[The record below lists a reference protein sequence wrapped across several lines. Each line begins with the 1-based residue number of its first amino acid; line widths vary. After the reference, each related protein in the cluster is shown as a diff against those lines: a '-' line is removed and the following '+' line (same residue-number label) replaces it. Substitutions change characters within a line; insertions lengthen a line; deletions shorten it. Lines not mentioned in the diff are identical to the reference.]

1 MFVNPFPSP
10 YANPFPGMNTI
21 QSPQPVQNQIPM
33 MPEANLPRALTW
45 GADQSGCF
53 WYRVGFPSFILNA
66 HMKMTIHNSTIMN
79 FHPQYFAP
87 IKSVRIQR
95 QATEP
100 QLQFVKWL
108 KDLSKQFGFR
118 IIYEIDDIIFSEDIP
133 SYNKYKPAFDDPNIR
148 RVAQETMALCDEITV
163 TCKFMKDYYHE
174 KTGNSN
180 ITVVPNYPPKFWM
193 GHYYN
198 ENKLRFNFDK
208 YCTGKKTKPRIL
220 YPGSGAHF
228 DVDNRVGQN
237 DDFAHVRE
245 VIAKT
250 ARDFQW
256 VFIGAYP
263 PPLHNFIKDGL
274 IEFHPWK
281 RFLEYPQMIYDLNV
295 NALIAPLQ
303 DNNFNKA
310 KSDLKFIEGC
320 CYGIPVI
327 CQDLCTYE
335 NAFYKFKTGPEMI
348 DQIKL
353 ALKSGTEYMQHAKKV
368 RKIAESRFL
377 ENDENI
383 DKYVELYTLP
393 YKDSGRKLLNSINL

>member
-10 YANPFPGMNTI
+10 FANPFPGMNMV
-21 QSPQPVQNQIPM
+21 QPQQPVQNQIPM
-33 MPEANLPRALTW
+33 MPEANLPKALNYL
-45 GADQSGCF
+45 ADQSGCGL
-53 WYRVGFPSFILNA
+53 WRMMWPSHVLMC
-66 HMKMTIHNSTIMN
+66 HQKMTIHDFTIMN
-79 FHPQYFAP
+79 FHPQFFSCL
-87 IKSVRIQR
+87 KSIRIQR

-100 QLQFVKWL
+100 QLNFVKWL

-133 SYNKYKPAFDDPNIR
+133 EYNKYKPAFVDPNIR
-148 RVAQETMALCDEITV
+148 RIAQETMALCDEITV
-163 TCKFMKDYYHE
+163 TCRFMKDYYHE

-228 DVDNRVGQN
+228 DVDNRVSQN

-250 ARDFQW
+250 AKEFQW

-263 PPLHNFIKDGL
+263 PPLHNFIKEGI

-281 RFLEYPQMIYDLNV
+281 RILEYPQMIYDLNV
-295 NALIAPLQ
+295 NALIAPLIE
-303 DNNFNKA
+303 NNFNKA

-320 CYGIPVI
+320 CYGLPVI
-327 CQDLCTYE
+327 CQDLCTYG
-335 NAFYKFKTGPEMI
+335 NAIYKFKTGPEMI

-393 YKDSGRKLLNSINL
+393 CKDPGRKLLNSINL